1 MIQWFPGHMHLT
13 RKAIAERIPETDV
26 VIELLDARLPGSS
39 ANPMLAALT
48 MGKPALKILNK
59 QDLADP
65 VQTSAWLAHY
75 NAQAST
81 QAFGLDA
88 SVSAPL
94 SHITRAC
101 RTLAPTRGSMSKPMR
116 VLICGVP
123 NVGKSTLIN
132 TLTARRAVKTGDI
145 AGITRITQRIVLE
158 DGFYLFDTPGVLWP
172 KIAVEPS
179 GYNLAAS
186 GAIGRNAYEDDDVA
200 LALLAYLKAHYSPL
214 LMARY
219 KLDEAM
225 APPPVGPAS
234 LAGVHDEDLLNAV
247 AAKRVALRAGQRVD
261 IQKAAEIAIQ
271 DFRTGILGRV
281 TLETP
286 AEFAEWLAQSQ
297 AAELLKSAEKAAMR
311 PRKKAKK

>member
-1 MIQWFPGHMHLT
+1 MHLT
-13 RKAIAERIPETDV
+13 RKAIAERIKEIDV

-59 QDLADP
+59 QDLADAA
-65 VQTSAWLAHY
+65 QTAAWLAHY
-75 NAQAST
+75 NAQPST

-101 RTLAPTRGSMSKPMR
+101 RALAPTRGAMSKPMR
-116 VLICGVP
+116 VLICGIP

-172 KIAVEPS
+172 KIAIAQS

-186 GAIGRNAYEDDDVA
+186 GGIGRNAYEDDDVA
-200 LALLAYLKAHYSPL
+200 LALLGYLKTHYSPL

-219 KLDEAM
+219 KLDEAL
-225 APPPVGPAS
+225 AATPAGPGS
-234 LAGVHDEDLLNAV
+234 LAALHDEDLLGAV
-247 AAKRVALRAGQRVD
+247 AAKRVALRSGQRVD
-261 IQKAAEIAIQ
+261 LQKAAEIVIQ
-271 DFRTGILGRV
+271 DFRTGILGRI

-286 AEFAEWLAQSQ
+286 AEFGAWLAQSV
-297 AAELLKSAEKAAMR
+297 ADEALKTALKAAQK
-311 PRKKAKK
+311 PKKKSKK